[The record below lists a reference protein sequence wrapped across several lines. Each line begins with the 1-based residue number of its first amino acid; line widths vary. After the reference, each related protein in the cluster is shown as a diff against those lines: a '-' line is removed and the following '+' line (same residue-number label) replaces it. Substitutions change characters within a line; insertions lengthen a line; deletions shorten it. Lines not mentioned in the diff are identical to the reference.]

1 MRNDLTQWN
10 LPWHELQRS
19 LAAGFG
25 AHAAAARYYS
35 KGRQD
40 DVRCVPALASSWLI
54 RARTRVQPAGGQRR
68 SDAAK

>member
-19 LAAGFG
+19 LAAGLS

-35 KGRQD
+35 KPLHD
-40 DVRCVPALASSWLI
+40 DVCCVPTPASSWLI
-54 RARTRVQPAGGQRR
+54 RARTRVLPAGGPPR
-68 SDAAK
+68 SEGAK